1 MKDKKNSAHVDNIAQ
16 QANKEAIDA
25 CKKELAE
32 VQEKFMHVSAD
43 LANFK
48 RRVEK
53 ERMMWIRN
61 AQKEV
66 LYDILSIVDD
76 FDRAVIEHQ
85 KKERTPELETWLSGF
100 EMIHNSLYEFLK
112 KHGVTPIDNM
122 KQFNPELHEAIAQVD
137 SSEHTSGD
145 IVELMQKGFMFHDQ
159 LLRPAKVVVAK

>member
-1 MKDKKNSAHVDNIAQ
+1 VEDKKNSASAAQ
-16 QANKEAIDA
+16 RADQEAIDS

-43 LANFK
+43 FANFK

-66 LYDILSIVDD
+66 LHNILSIVDD
-76 FDRAVIEHQ
+76 FNRAVIEHQ
-85 KKERTPELETWLSGF
+85 KKERTPELDAWLSGF

-112 KHGVTPIDNM
+112 KNGVTVIESVTHFD
-122 KQFNPELHEAIAQVD
+122 PELHEAIAQVD
-137 SSEHTSGD
+137 APEHTSGD
-145 IVELMQKGFMFHDQ
+145 IVEVMQKGFMFHDQ